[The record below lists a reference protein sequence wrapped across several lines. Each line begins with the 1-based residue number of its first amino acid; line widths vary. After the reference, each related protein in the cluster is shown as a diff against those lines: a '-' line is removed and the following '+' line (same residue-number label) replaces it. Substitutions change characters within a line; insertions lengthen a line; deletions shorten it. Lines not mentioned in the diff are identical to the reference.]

1 MCSGFVQ
8 AFQTRSR
15 GASMTRVITTSRSDG
30 VVYAVTPTL
39 AAVTMLLL
47 RFLEVL
53 EIAIEPLK
61 ARLPEAAVVLRPVG
75 DLLEGGRLEPA
86 RPELRFAAARDQA
99 RALQDPQMLGDRGAA
114 HGERRRQLLHGGG
127 AGGEPREDGAPSGI
141 GECGEDGAQL
151 IGGHY
156 ITCWLS
162 NLTVIYNAGAAL
174 SR

>member
-30 VVYAVTPTL
+30 VVYAVTPPL

-86 RPELRFAAARDQA
+86 RPEQGTRFT
-99 RALQDPQMLGDRGAA
+99 PGC
-114 HGERRRQLLHGGG
+114 RRCSVRL
-127 AGGEPREDGAPSGI
+127 
-141 GECGEDGAQL
+141 
-151 IGGHY
+151 
-156 ITCWLS
+156 
-162 NLTVIYNAGAAL
+162 
-174 SR
+174 